1 MEIINDIKRVLNDI
15 PITGDFDEQKY
26 SIMKKKVLSYTPKD
40 KKDKK
45 ETIGSVFFNKYKISI
60 EYNWKDNS
68 VNSIICTDIKTY
80 DDLVDSYHIDAFND
94 DYKNYNFFLTKLKEQ
109 LAQFLEMAIYDKKLT
124 EDEVLLKS

>member
-1 MEIINDIKRVLNDI
+1 MNK
-15 PITGDFDEQKY
+15 
-26 SIMKKKVLSYTPKD
+26 SIVSWKKKYYLIPQKIRKIR
-40 KKDKK
+40 KKLLALY
-45 ETIGSVFFNKYKISI
+45 FFNKYKISI